1 MRGSRA
7 PPNLPV
13 STREGLIGNAAR
25 LSDANALLTKL
36 QPVVR
41 FDSHEAFLAHD
52 VRAMT
57 DNASFRLMR
66 AVDSTQTQDPVIAA
80 PDSGLSAEFL
90 GSRAYQ
96 NKMPFV
102 RGDHFCIDL
111 RGPDRFVDKIG
122 DYRQMERDLDPRVR
136 DVVYGRAVTAN
147 GETVMGLEG
156 DVWLQYWYFYLYN
169 DAQFGGRFDLHEGDW
184 EMVEFLARDGVPV
197 TAVYSQHAYAERA
210 KYADV
215 SRDPI
220 YDCPIVFS
228 GRGSHASYFEPGLHR
243 THLKVGDDYLP
254 FLWDAADGNGPRVR
268 QRLVMLDDENLPGW
282 AQWGGNWGATRPRI
296 PGPDGDSPG
305 GPIRHG
311 QWNRPEVLGD
321 HAITHEK
328 RPLGNAPPVGVR
340 RSKAGLKLRFD
351 FTGAQDPIER
361 LILTARTANEA
372 PVTETIVVD
381 SLARGLVVTRD
392 ILDPQRSYAI
402 DVSTISATGVPTG
415 PAQNPIRIGPVRPVS
430 PPQLVALV
438 LRWRDKLV
446 LRLSS
451 ALARRLPRPR
461 R

>member
-1 MRGSRA
+1 M
-7 PPNLPV
+7 
-13 STREGLIGNAAR
+13 
-25 LSDANALLTKL
+25 L

-57 DNASFRLMR
+57 DNASFRLIR
-66 AVDSTQTQDPVIAA
+66 AADSTQAQDPLIAA
-80 PDSGLSAEFL
+80 HDSGLSAEFL
-90 GSRAYQ
+90 GGEAYQ
-96 NKMPFV
+96 NKMPFI
-102 RGDHFCIDL
+102 RGDHFCFDL
-111 RGPDRFVDKIG
+111 RGPDQFVDKIG

-136 DVVYGRAVTAN
+136 NVVYGRAVGAN
-147 GETVMGLEG
+147 GKSVTTVDG

-184 EMVEFLARDGVPV
+184 EMVQFLARDGVPI

-210 KYADV
+210 RYADV

-220 YDCPIVFS
+220 HECPIVFS
-228 GRGSHASYFEPGLHR
+228 SRGGHASYFEPGLHR
-243 THLKVGDDYLP
+243 THLRVGDDYVP

-268 QRLVMLDDENLPGW
+268 QRLVILDDENLPGW
-282 AQWGGNWGATRPRI
+282 AQWGGNWGGTRPRI
-296 PGPDGDSPG
+296 PGPDGDSPP

-311 QWNRPEVLGD
+311 QWKKPNALAE
-321 HAITHEK
+321 HAINHEK
-328 RPLGNAPPVGVR
+328 RPLGKAPPVGVR

-351 FTGAQDPIER
+351 FTNAPDPIER
-361 LILTARTANEA
+361 LVLTATSAPEA

-392 ILDPQRSYAI
+392 MLDPQMSYAI

-415 PAQNPIRIGPVRPVS
+415 PAERPQKIGPVRPVS
-430 PPQLVALV
+430 PLRPVALV

-446 LRLSS
+446 LSLSS
-451 ALARRLPRPR
+451 RLARRVPRGPAVIDHTDKGS
-461 R
+461 